1 MGDSQVNRRRGCPCQ
16 KCRIIHLNF
25 TGSPSCSRMGVYVCT
40 REPRSSSEVHI
51 GTMCGHGR
59 VPDACCMNHSERGVE
74 KAGAGVPASTV
85 LSPRI
90 LFRLGAHPLGE
101 QGAQLREYAVHA
113 VALVPAHA
121 CACVSAH
128 RVRARGSA
136 VGGASGGRVQ
146 VLYGKVCV
154 QRMGHV
160 LVQQS
165 FELAALVFALG
176 GEHRSG

>member
-51 GTMCGHGR
+51 GTMCGTGGHL
-59 VPDACCMNHSERGVE
+59 MHVE
-74 KAGAGVPASTV
+74 PLGARCGESGGGGAGQHGAQPTH
-85 LSPRI
+85 

-146 VLYGKVCV
+146 VLYGRVCV

-165 FELAALVFALG
+165 FELAALLFALG